1 LKLYTTIIEE
11 FPMCTIAQLSE
22 ELQMIMTEV
31 AYKIG
36 QTSGFIQRERI
47 LNGSTFVQA
56 LTFGWLANPQASL
69 GELNQSAA
77 NVGIEISPQG
87 LNERF
92 TPQAASCLRQVL
104 AASLGLTLSSRERA
118 ALPVLARFSGV
129 YVTDSSVVGLP
140 KELIEVWPG
149 CGGTHGATAALKL
162 QVRWELLGGQLI
174 DIVLRPGKEHDRRGA
189 EYLTPL
195 PAGSLQLEDLGY
207 FKLDALQNSDQAGVT
222 WVMRFK
228 TGTGVLTTSG
238 EPLDIVAYLADMTDD
253 TLDLAVLLGCHHHI
267 ASRLIARRLAP
278 AKAEERRRDLKRA
291 AQKRG
296 QTLSAARLALA
307 DWDLYMTNASPDL
320 LSTTEVMVVM
330 RVRWQIEL
338 LFKLWKSQ
346 GGLSTSVSRNPWRIL
361 CEVYAKL
368 LGLVIQHWLILTTDW
383 AFPARSLHKAAQTIR
398 KHAFHLA
405 CVLSDRE
412 WLSHAIATISR
423 CLSAGCRL
431 NSRRRHPGT
440 AQLLLECA

>member
-1 LKLYTTIIEE
+1 
-11 FPMCTIAQLSE
+11 MCTIAQLSE
-22 ELQMIMTEV
+22 ELQEIMTEV
-31 AYKIG
+31 AYTIG
-36 QTSGFIQRERI
+36 QTSGLIQRERV
-47 LNGSTFVQA
+47 LNGASFVQA

-77 NVGIEISPQG
+77 NVGVQISPQG

-92 TPQAASCLRQVL
+92 TPQAATCLRQVL
-104 AASLGLTLSSRERA
+104 EASLGVTLNTGERA
-118 ALPVLARFSGV
+118 ALPILARFAGV

-140 KELIEVWPG
+140 ESLAEVWSG
-149 CGGTHGATAALKL
+149 CGGTHGVTAALKL

-174 DIVLRPGKEHDRRGA
+174 DIVLRPGREHDRRGA
-189 EYLTPL
+189 AYLTPV

-207 FKLDALQNSDQAGVT
+207 FKLDALQKSSQTGVT

-228 TGTGVLTTSG
+228 ARTGLLTSTG
-238 EPLDIVAYLADMTDD
+238 EALDLVQYLADYAAD
-253 TLDLAVLLGCHHHI
+253 TLDLSVQLGYNHHI
-267 ASRLIARRLAP
+267 ACRLIARRLSATE
-278 AKAEERRRDLKRA
+278 AEKRRRNLRRA

-307 DWDLYMTNASPDL
+307 DWDLYITNAAPDL

-346 GGLSTSVSRNPWRIL
+346 GGLTISASQNPWRIL

-383 AFPARSLHKAAQTIR
+383 AFPTRSLHKAAQTVR

-412 WLSHAIATISR
+412 RLSHAIATICR

-431 NSRRRHPGT
+431 NNRRKHPGT
-440 AQLLLECA
+440 AQLLLDCA